1 MLPPLMIDLT
11 MNLGNRTAVYD
22 IGTEISRTA
31 TNRSVRYWRAV
42 LNSPIEFRH
51 GNMRSII
58 GKLLFRAAFKD
69 LSSDVSS
76 YWPRRTKVLFI
87 DPIFSLKTDLSPED
101 IVLCHDIAPVTNPE
115 YYDPTAGEVYDRA
128 YKRIQVSGPGIV
140 FVSDF
145 TRRAYLERY
154 PGRYRFTRVIPL
166 YHRSSLSVTL
176 PSSGREKPFVLMV
189 GGLERRKNF
198 RAAIAAF
205 EASELAANDYELVIA
220 GPRGNLSADL
230 LPVIAATENV
240 SHLGYV
246 DDSALAGLYADASVL
261 LFPSLVEGF
270 GVPAL
275 EAPSANLLPIVSKG
289 TVLEE
294 IVGPSGL
301 LVDPH
306 SVDDIAKVLREA
318 IAMEPSER
326 EARLTNI
333 RDHQR
338 QFSIENFRKSWK
350 TLLDDELDFAQKR

>member
-1 MLPPLMIDLT
+1 
-11 MNLGNRTAVYD
+11 
-22 IGTEISRTA
+22 
-31 TNRSVRYWRAV
+31 
-42 LNSPIEFRH
+42 
-51 GNMRSII
+51 
-58 GKLLFRAAFKD
+58 
-69 LSSDVSS
+69 
-76 YWPRRTKVLFI
+76 
-87 DPIFSLKTDLSPED
+87 
-101 IVLCHDIAPVTNPE
+101 
-115 YYDPTAGEVYDRA
+115 
-128 YKRIQVSGPGIV
+128 
-140 FVSDF
+140 
-145 TRRAYLERY
+145 
-154 PGRYRFTRVIPL
+154 
-166 YHRSSLSVTL
+166 
-176 PSSGREKPFVLMV
+176 MV